1 MAAHHDPQAAT
12 ARRGGVAPPRTA
24 LTRSWSAP
32 PSTPRATP
40 APPTAWS
47 QVADGAR
54 RVAGAAPRRR
64 ARAPPSRRRLARLP
78 VRTPCAPCRGAG
90 PTRLPRRQGQPPCPR
105 PWINAQAHRLLV
117 GGGGL
122 GNPPRAT
129 ARGEAAGLQG
139 SAVLCARARAGRNT
153 RAAAQRAG
161 RRTQA
166 RTNSPTPARL
176 LRDERGARPLAKA
189 GAARRCHGLRRRSA
203 PGAIMLPS
211 TRACTAW
218 PPLCNHARPLP
229 AALLDRRRHPAE
241 TVMRAGQRVRRHG
254 QIEQETAL
262 QPVSPDVHVRLRR
275 RLASPCASRIAQ
287 PHCQTAVSPTC
298 SRSR

>member
-189 GAARRCHGLRRRSA
+189 GAALPRPPSALGTGGDHASLHPRLHGVAS
-203 PGAIMLPS
+203 P
-211 TRACTAW
+211 
-218 PPLCNHARPLP
+218 
-229 AALLDRRRHPAE
+229 
-241 TVMRAGQRVRRHG
+241 
-254 QIEQETAL
+254 L
-262 QPVSPDVHVRLRR
+262 QPCPPPDRPPSGTGGGIPPR
-275 RLASPCASRIAQ
+275 P
-287 PHCQTAVSPTC
+287 
-298 SRSR
+298 